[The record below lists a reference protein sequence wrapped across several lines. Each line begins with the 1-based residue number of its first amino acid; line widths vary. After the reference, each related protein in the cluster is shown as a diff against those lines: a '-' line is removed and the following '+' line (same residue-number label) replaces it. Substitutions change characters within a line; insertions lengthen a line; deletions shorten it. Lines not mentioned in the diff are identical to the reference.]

1 MTNFITLDFNHYGK
15 DITLLF
21 LVIFFLPLH
30 ICMFRLSLSI
40 FFHSLA
46 FRWEVPTPRSIRLSL
61 FIQHVWVR
69 AKLIADISPLTPLT
83 FLLMPLRCVLFVPPS
98 SPNQISLFNP
108 PTLFS
113 YPGKKKL
120 FPFIVCMCVSE
131 KDRVPGWKIQWTCE
145 KLLYLSSF
153 SPCRFL
159 YFFLFLKTSPETVC
173 ALSTLSPFL
182 YLYFLFF
189 NLSSGSLL
197 LIIQHPSPFLLL
209 CTPWS

>member
-15 DITLLF
+15 GITILF
-21 LVIFFLPLH
+21 PVIFSLPLH

-40 FFHSLA
+40 FFHSHA
-46 FRWEVPTPRSIRLSL
+46 FRWEVPTPRSIRLRL

-120 FPFIVCMCVSE
+120 SRLLCVCVWVRKIESLGEKSSGHVKNCYTYLPFLPVVFYIFSFLKNLPRNCMC
-131 KDRVPGWKIQWTCE
+131 
-145 KLLYLSSF
+145 
-153 SPCRFL
+153 
-159 YFFLFLKTSPETVC
+159 
-173 ALSTLSPFL
+173 TLNP
-182 YLYFLFF
+182 
-189 NLSSGSLL
+189 
-197 LIIQHPSPFLLL
+197 
-209 CTPWS
+209 